1 MADAVA
7 SNANGP
13 MALAAGCPVP
23 LLCRPM
29 DPISFETHPSR
40 YRHWKLEVLGDTAR
54 LWMDVQESG
63 GLGPG
68 YQLKLNSYDLGVDI
82 ELADAIQRL
91 RFEHPEVRALV
102 IGSLKDKIFC
112 AGANIHML
120 GGSSHGFKVN
130 FCKFTNETRL
140 YLEEMAEQSGIGT
153 LCAAAGTASG
163 GGYELALA
171 CEKIL
176 LADDGNSAV
185 SLPEV
190 PLLGVLPGT
199 GGLTRVVDK
208 RKVRRDHADFFSST
222 AEGVRGKR
230 AAEWRLVDEVVPR
243 SRFDARVREITAEL
257 AAKSDRPSGAKGIE
271 LAPLQAVRSADSIEY
286 GNVALQID
294 RAART
299 ATITVRAPSS
309 PQPEDPAGF
318 ESAGSA
324 AWAIAAFR
332 ELDDALLHLRFNE
345 PTIGLV
351 LLRTEGDPA
360 AVLGVDRSLE
370 RHASHWLVREI
381 RLLQKRVLKRLDVT
395 ARTLYAL
402 IEPGSAFAGSLLEL
416 ALAADRSY
424 MLDDPERPVTLELSP
439 MNRGPLPMSSGLSR
453 LEVRFLGE
461 PERLAKVLAHEG
473 AFDAAAALE
482 AGLVTFT
489 PDELDWDDEVR
500 LAIEERAAMSPDAL
514 TGMEANLRFAGPE
527 TMETKIFGRLSAW
540 QNWIFI
546 RPNATGEKG
555 ALSLYGKAGQRPEFD
570 LRRT

>member
-1 MADAVA
+1 
-7 SNANGP
+7 
-13 MALAAGCPVP
+13 
-23 LLCRPM
+23 M

-40 YRHWKLEVLGDTAR
+40 YRHWKLEVLGDVAR

-63 GLGPG
+63 GLAPG

-91 RFEHPEVRALV
+91 RFGHPEVRALV

-140 YLEEMAEQSGIGT
+140 YLEEMADSSGIAT

-243 SRFDARVREITAEL
+243 SRFDARVREFSAEL
-257 AAKSDRPSGAKGIE
+257 AKKSDRPEGAKGVE
-271 LAPLQAVRSADSIEY
+271 LAPLDAKRSADAVEY
-286 GNVALQID
+286 GNVSLRID
-294 RAART
+294 RAGRT
-299 ATITVRAPSS
+299 ATLTVRAPST
-309 PQPEDPAGF
+309 PQPEDPQGF
-318 ESAGSA
+318 EKAGSS

-351 LLRTEGDPA
+351 VLRTEGDPA
-360 AVLGVDRSLE
+360 AVLAVDRTLD
-370 RHASHWLVREI
+370 RHASHWLVREV
-381 RLLQKRVLKRLDVT
+381 RLLQKRVLKRLDLM

-402 IEPGSAFAGSLLEL
+402 VEPGSAFAGSLLEI
-416 ALAADRSY
+416 ALAADRTY
-424 MLDDPERPVTLELSP
+424 MLDDPERPVTLELSA
-439 MNRGPLPMSSGLSR
+439 MNRGPLPMSSGLTR

-461 PERLAKVLAHEG
+461 PESLRKVLAHEG